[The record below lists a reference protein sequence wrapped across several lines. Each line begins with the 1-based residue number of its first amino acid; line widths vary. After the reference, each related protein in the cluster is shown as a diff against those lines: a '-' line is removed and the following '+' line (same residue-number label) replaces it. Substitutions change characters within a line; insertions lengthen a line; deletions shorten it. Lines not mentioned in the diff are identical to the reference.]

1 MRPRTGHIVAAIGLA
16 LVALTTSCAK
26 RPAITQVAAPA
37 PTGAAAAAP
46 APVTPPAPTP
56 APPPAPAV
64 AAPAPAPPPA
74 PAVAAP
80 APAPPSVPVPAA
92 PAAPARPAPGE
103 FVAEPALHDVFFDFD
118 KSDIRPD
125 AARTLDTNLDWIK
138 SNPTALILIEGHCDE
153 RGTNAYNLALGDRR
167 AKATRD
173 YLMARGVTSE
183 RITVISY
190 GEERPVCI
198 ERNESC
204 WAKNRRAHFLT
215 KPR

>member
-26 RPAITQVAAPA
+26 RPAITQVAAP
-37 PTGAAAAAP
+37 
-46 APVTPPAPTP
+46 VTPPAPTP
-56 APPPAPAV
+56 D
-64 AAPAPAPPPA
+64 PPPA

-92 PAAPARPAPGE
+92 
-103 FVAEPALHDVFFDFD
+103 HFD

-138 SNPTALILIEGHCDE
+138 SNPTALILIEGHCNE

-215 KPR
+215 KLR